1 MSAYSLGPLLHEG
14 KAKRVYAT
22 DQPDLLAVEFK
33 DDATAFNAQKR
44 AQLSGKGF
52 LNCQISALLFEYL
65 ELQGIPTH
73 FMGLPATATATATA
87 HATSTATA
95 SSAVGEA
102 GGEASG
108 EAGGNWML
116 VRPVRVVP
124 LEVVIRNIAAG
135 SLCKQL
141 PIAPGTRLEQPLLD
155 FYYKD
160 DGLGDPLLSEARLR
174 LLGLVDDAQRIAIE
188 QLAWRVNT
196 ALGQLFAGLDLELVD
211 FKIELGY
218 SVDGQLLLADEISPD
233 NCRLWD
239 RGIADSQAR
248 ILDKDRFRQDLGGVV
263 EAYGE
268 VLKRV
273 QGVCPEPRVYR

>member
-87 HATSTATA
+87 HATSTA

-102 GGEASG
+102 DGEASG

-196 ALGQLFAGLDLELVD
+196 ALGQLFDGLDLELVD

-218 SVDGQLLLADEISPD
+218 SADGQLLLADEISPD